1 LKTNSSLHDTYFI
14 FSNVKCISVSSST
27 EVRSCL
33 EWRKKLSND
42 KKVTVKDKLKLANFG
57 WITKVTNR
65 LRTIPDYLIVL
76 SFSLIYITALSY
88 VSLSNH
94 YAFGSNAWD
103 LGIYNQAFYSTL
115 RHGKFFYFTA
125 ALPGNPGGS
134 HFGIHFSPILFLL
147 LPIYALH
154 QNPATLLV
162 LRPIIISIGAIPL
175 YWLARDEFNDRKL
188 TLLFV
193 GAYFMYV
200 PLIIPSC
207 NFDVEAF
214 LPAIFLFSIYYM
226 KNGKLLRA
234 YTFLILALMVNEFVP
249 LIVIAIGLYYFLLN
263 RQGIVAGISQRRV
276 TKSLI
281 FSLIIIF
288 TGIFWFI
295 LATSVI
301 SHFNPTALSTKW
313 EWGEFGQSP
322 TEILINVITNPVK
335 TVYVLLS
342 DGQNKFLYISALFG
356 PFLFL
361 SFLDPLTLVMAAPW
375 LMVSMLSSN
384 PLYYAIGPQYSAFIA
399 AFIFISAI
407 NGLKTV
413 GSLTTRGTKKIAI
426 AMAVIIIL
434 TFLLFP
440 IERTPVQTKS
450 DETVRQAMSMT
461 PADAS
466 ISVMPE
472 IFPHF
477 SSRLDAY
484 PYFNEGVDYVLVDI
498 NSWWYTTVLPRPTH
512 VLPTWSESII
522 GDEYGIV
529 VNAHGIILYERG
541 RTEEPEIFVPMN
553 LSFDYKNLESDF
565 GEIVSDATSL
575 SDKVLVH
582 YSNISSGVFW
592 TGSFGWIPPGVYNVT
607 VSLKVVSNDVDS
619 ILLFNV
625 VAREPYFI
633 ELGEIEIFGND
644 FVSSNT
650 WQSFNIV
657 FTRSRPA
664 LVEIEGYVTNATD
677 VYLDF
682 INVQQVSG
690 GV

>member
-1 LKTNSSLHDTYFI
+1 MVN
-14 FSNVKCISVSSST
+14 
-27 EVRSCL
+27 E
-33 EWRKKLSND
+33 E
-42 KKVTVKDKLKLANFG
+42 KVTIKDKLKLANVIR
-57 WITKVTNR
+57 WINTVTNM
-65 LRTIPDYLIVL
+65 LRTSDYLTL
-76 SFSLIYITALSY
+76 LLFSVIYITVVSY

-94 YAFGSNAWD
+94 YTFRSNAWD

-147 LPIYALH
+147 LPIYALR
-154 QNPATLLV
+154 QDPTTLLI

-175 YWLARDEFNDRKL
+175 YWLARDELKDRKL

-193 GAYFMYV
+193 GAYFMYL

-214 LPAIFLFSIYYM
+214 LPSFFLFSIYYM
-226 KNGKLLRA
+226 KKGKLLRA

-249 LIVIAIGLYYFLLN
+249 FIVITTGLYYFLLN
-263 RQGIVAGISQRRV
+263 RRDIIAEIRQRRV

-281 FSLIIIF
+281 FSLIIIL

-301 SHFNPTALSTKW
+301 SYFNPTALSTKW
-313 EWGEFGQSP
+313 EWGDFGESP
-322 TEILINVITNPVK
+322 TEILINILTNPVK
-335 TVYVLLS
+335 TIYVLLS

-361 SFLDPLTLVMAAPW
+361 SFLDPLTLIMTAPW
-375 LMVSMLSSN
+375 LIASMLSRN
-384 PLYYAIGPQYSAFIA
+384 PLYYAIGPQYPAFIA

-407 NGLKTV
+407 NGLK
-413 GSLTTRGTKKIAI
+413 SLVSFSKQGAKRVATL
-426 AMAVIIIL
+426 MVVILIL

-440 IERTPVQTKS
+440 IERAPIQMRS
-450 DETVRQAMSMT
+450 HETIRQAMNMI

-484 PYFNEGVDYVLVDI
+484 PYFNEGVDYVLVNI
-498 NSWWYTTVLPRPTH
+498 NSWWYTVALPRPTH
-512 VLPTWSESII
+512 VLPTWSESVI
-522 GDEYGIV
+522 GDEYGIA
-529 VNAHGIILYERG
+529 VNANGIILYEKG
-541 RTEEPEIFVPMN
+541 RLEEPEIFVPMN
-553 LSFDYKNLESDF
+553 LSFNYENLERDF
-565 GEIVSDATSL
+565 GEIVSDPTSL
-575 SDKVLVH
+575 SEKVLVH

-592 TGSFGWIPPGVYNVT
+592 TGSCGWISPGVYNVT
-607 VSLKVVSNDVDS
+607 VSLKVASKDVGF
-619 ILLFNV
+619 ILLFDV
-625 VAREPYFI
+625 VAREPHFI
-633 ELGEIEIFGND
+633 ELEEMEIFGDD
-644 FVSSNT
+644 FVNSNT
-650 WQSFNIV
+650 WQSFNLV
-657 FTRSRPA
+657 FKLSRPA
-664 LVEIEGYVTNATD
+664 LVDIRGTYVTNATD
-677 VYLDF
+677 VFLDF

-690 GV
+690 GA

>member
-1 LKTNSSLHDTYFI
+1 M
-14 FSNVKCISVSSST
+14 
-27 EVRSCL
+27 
-33 EWRKKLSND
+33 
-42 KKVTVKDKLKLANFG
+42 LKLAYFG
-57 WITKVTNR
+57 WINRITNK
-65 LRTIPDYLIVL
+65 LRTVPDYLVVL
-76 SFSLIYITALSY
+76 SFSLIYIAALSY

-94 YAFGSNAWD
+94 YAFGSNTWD
-103 LGIYNQAFYSTL
+103 LGIYNQALYSTL

-134 HFGIHFSPILFLL
+134 HFGIHFSPILFFL
-147 LPIYALH
+147 LPIYALY
-154 QNPATLLV
+154 QNPATLLI

-175 YWLARDEFNDRKL
+175 YWLARDEFEDRKL

-193 GAYFMYV
+193 GAYFVYV

-214 LPAIFLFSIYYM
+214 LPPIFLFYFYYV
-226 KNGKLLRA
+226 KKGKLLRA

-249 LIVIAIGLYYFLLN
+249 LIVIAIGLHYFLLN
-263 RQGIVAGISQRRV
+263 RQGIVAGISHRKV
-276 TKSLI
+276 TRSLV
-281 FSLIIIF
+281 FSLIIIL

-295 LATSVI
+295 LATATI
-301 SHFNPTALSTKW
+301 SYFNPTALNTKW

-322 TEILINVITNPVK
+322 TEILINIITNPVK
-335 TVYVLLS
+335 TAYVLLS
-342 DGQNKFLYISALFG
+342 DGLNKFVYISALFG
-356 PFLFL
+356 PFLFF

-375 LMVSMLSSN
+375 LIASMLSSN
-384 PLYYAIGPQYSAFIA
+384 PLYYSIGPQYPAFIA

-413 GSLTTRGTKKIAI
+413 ASLTKPGTKKIAI
-426 AMAVIIIL
+426 AIAVIIVL
-434 TFLLFP
+434 SFLLFP

-450 DETVRQAMSMT
+450 DQTIKQAMSMIG
-461 PADAS
+461 ADAS

-484 PYFNEGVDYVLVDI
+484 PYFSEGVDYVLVDI
-498 NSWWYTTVLPRPTH
+498 KSWWYTVVLPRPTN
-512 VLPTWSESII
+512 VLPRWSESAIC
-522 GDEYGIV
+522 DEYGIS

-541 RTEEPEIFVPMN
+541 YLGQPEIFVPMN
-553 LSFDYKNLESDF
+553 LSFDYENLESDF
-565 GEIVSDATSL
+565 GEVVKDTTSL

-582 YSNISSGVFW
+582 YSNISSGIFW
-592 TGSFGWIPPGVYNVT
+592 IGSCGWISPGVYNVT
-607 VSLKVVSNDVDS
+607 VNLKVASNDVEF
-619 ILLFNV
+619 ILLCD
-625 VAREPYFI
+625 VASREPYFS
-633 ELGEIEIFGND
+633 ELAEMEIFGDD

-650 WQSFNIV
+650 WHSFKMV
-657 FTRSRPA
+657 FKLSRPA
-664 LVEIEGYVTNATD
+664 LVEIEGYVANATD

-690 GV
+690 GA